1 MAPLYEIAGE
11 FTEYST
17 VVIEAIDAET
27 ARQIWY
33 QNMESVG
40 VKDTN
45 VECNVEDEDL
55 SADYYT
61 PDLTMDDYD
70 EDGPKIV

>member
-17 VVIEAIDAET
+17 AIIEATDGET

-33 QNMESVG
+33 QNIESLSTVD
-40 VKDTN
+40 VN
-45 VECNVEDEDL
+45 VECNVEDEGLEGID
-55 SADYYT
+55 
-61 PDLTMDDYD
+61 PELTMDDYD
-70 EDGPKIV
+70 ENGPRIA

>member
-17 VVIEAIDAET
+17 AIIEATDGET

-33 QNMESVG
+33 QNMEKLGHNDV
-40 VKDTN
+40 N
-45 VECNVEDEDL
+45 VECNIEDEFIEGID
-55 SADYYT
+55 

-70 EDGPKIV
+70 KDGPKIA